1 MVYCPLF
8 MTIIYQLLRNYRKRT
23 TKHSVDLH
31 AKLVKND
38 HDDKKDGRHDKSDE
52 AALVDTAR
60 TFNSLVLSV
69 VGWMQTFSPQ
79 PQPHAFHP
87 V

>member
-1 MVYCPLF
+1 
-8 MTIIYQLLRNYRKRT
+8 MTIIYQLLRNYRKRST
-23 TKHSVDLH
+23 LRVKNSVDLP

-69 VGWMQTFSPQ
+69 VGWMQTFSSQ